1 LINAHEFEPQ
11 AQVPS
16 MHERDEFAAHLHEAL
31 HSEPFLPDE
40 HEDDELEPLFGLHES
55 TMLKLKTH
63 ANAKNIANL

>member
-1 LINAHEFEPQ
+1 MINAHEFEPQ

-16 MHERDEFAAHLHEAL
+16 THERDEFAAHLHEAL
-31 HSEPFLPDE
+31 HSEPLLPEE
-40 HEDDELEPLFGLHES
+40 HDDAEPVPLFELHES